1 MYVFAAIIIMIY
13 YTIRILYI
21 IWQDYLVMIQVQ
33 LVSFFNVC
41 VAEPFFLDA
50 FGNAEPTHTH
60 LDPIVVICL
69 RLVQIIIF
77 CQGPALPSSSSHS
90 SPTQDWLSR
99 HIFRKGGHVEA
110 SVASYR

>member
-1 MYVFAAIIIMIY
+1 MYVFAAIIIMIINTMIY

-77 CQGPALPSSSSHS
+77 CQGPSIILIPFFSNPGLVIATH
-90 SPTQDWLSR
+90 
-99 HIFRKGGHVEA
+99 F
-110 SVASYR
+110 